1 MTDVVQHWLHAPA
14 SKELHAL
21 VQLGEQRGITDPAH
35 WAKHVMAARLHIAQ
49 RYITGREGSK

>member
-21 VQLGEQRGITDPAH
+21 VQLGEERGIKDPAR
-35 WAKHVMAARLHIAQ
+35 WGKYVTVARLHIAQ
-49 RYITGREGSK
+49 RYITSREGAK